1 MIVMWEEDR
10 RRFNQKQKRY
20 FYFYFYFSFINDPIF
35 FITYVDMRI

>member
-20 FYFYFYFSFINDPIF
+20 FYFYFSFINDPIF